1 MRANELKHWL
11 EFHRYFFHVS
21 GIKGRVFMIF
31 QNFCRGAP
39 VIWASSLVLGLSA
52 CGGGSSPAA
61 VAVPG
66 APTIGAATPDRA
78 SASVRMAFTPPA
90 SDGGAPITGY
100 KATCTQADEGPFGTA
115 ATSPVVLWFGESVSS
130 PVTVTGLTRGASYNC
145 TVRASNSA
153 GTSASSAP
161 VSVSLAGP

>member
-1 MRANELKHWL
+1 MGTFSSVYAIQ
-11 EFHRYFFHVS
+11 V
-21 GIKGRVFMIF
+21 RVFMIF
-31 QNFCRGAP
+31 QKFRRGAQ
-39 VIWASSLVLGLSA
+39 VICASWVLLGLSA
-52 CGGGSSPAA
+52 CGGGSGPAA

-78 SASVRMAFTPPA
+78 SASVRLAFTPPA

-100 KATCTQADEGPFGTA
+100 KATCTQAVEGSIGTA

-145 TVRASNSA
+145 TVSASNSA
-153 GTSASSAP
+153 GTSASSAS